1 MDSANQIQALVNE
14 VEKHPEYKISE
25 QEAKGFLSEIKRL
38 TKEDKTNMPPLV
50 VIIMAY
56 INMLFPELDEVKIW
70 GKSIKNK
77 IDFYFLLTTLQK
89 GFLDFATLSASS
101 NLSTWTISLMT
112 IPPTKQETSTF
123 IVDLLP
129 VGNQEFI
136 FNL

>member
-14 VEKHPEYKISE
+14 VEKNQEYKISE

-38 TKEDKTNMPPLV
+38 TKEDKTNMPPIV

-77 IDFYFLLTTLQK
+77 INFSSLLTYKPGLYVP
-89 GFLDFATLSASS
+89 L
-101 NLSTWTISLMT
+101 
-112 IPPTKQETSTF
+112 IPPYQVAT
-123 IVDLLP
+123 
-129 VGNQEFI
+129 
-136 FNL
+136 

>member
-1 MDSANQIQALVNE
+1 MDSANQIQALVDE
-14 VEKHPEYKISE
+14 VEKNPEYKISE

-77 IDFYFLLTTLQK
+77 IDFSSLLTYKLGLYLPLIPLQTMSILSGSNAVAFK
-89 GFLDFATLSASS
+89 LDISQAVLYQQVLS
-101 NLSTWTISLMT
+101 
-112 IPPTKQETSTF
+112 
-123 IVDLLP
+123 
-129 VGNQEFI
+129 
-136 FNL
+136 